1 MPTKLRGLAAA
12 ATLATRMLRL
22 GPPPPVSTAERLANI
37 PPGAWPVSAPVHI
50 HWDAHQIPSIEA
62 ADAWDLTVG
71 LGAVH
76 AHLRLAQMEAM
87 RRVALGRLSE
97 VVGPAGLEL
106 DRALRLMD
114 FARAAPGIEAMLPPA
129 TRRWLEGFLAG
140 VNHHIAHAPAQ
151 PHEFALLDV
160 AAEPWTLRHLL
171 AVSRLASA
179 DVSWLVLTRLLRAE
193 AAMPAAEWAQLWPAM
208 QDGDTL
214 PWPSSLEEAA
224 LGLVRGSNSAAVPAA
239 RSAHG
244 AGMIASDPHLSV
256 TLPAMWLVAGL
267 HRPGF
272 DAVGLMIP
280 GLPALGLGRNGSIAW
295 GGTSLHAASSDLV
308 DVSAEPMTE
317 RRETVRV
324 RGRAPVEMV
333 LRETRFGPVVSDGM
347 LFASSRTLALRWVGH
362 RPSDEFT
369 ALLGIMHAATWEQF
383 RDALAGFA
391 LPGQTMVMV
400 EAPGSAGGRAG
411 RVTAAH
417 LPRRASAPMGRV
429 ACDPATMWALDD
441 LVPASQSA
449 SVGHEVVASA
459 NERPPALAVPV
470 GFFFAPPE
478 RARRL
483 QALLAGDAVSLA
495 RLRAAQLDVVQPRS
509 LAVRDV
515 LLPRLRASRHD
526 QPALAAL
533 AAWDGSYSV
542 ESQGALVFEALVAAL
557 ARRLLPRAS
566 LDLLGAIWTGRAI
579 AAQRILHARQPAL
592 DAALR
597 QAARLLRRHRHWGGA
612 HRLAL
617 RHPFAALPALGARY
631 ATADLPMPGGND
643 TLNKTGHGPVRGR
656 HRVTFGA
663 CARHVSDMADPDAN
677 EFVLLGGQDGWL
689 GSANA
694 ADQVAL
700 WRAGGSIA
708 VPLRPEPA
716 RAWPHRTALLP

>member
-1 MPTKLRGLAAA
+1 MRA
-12 ATLATRMLRL
+12 LRL
-22 GPPPPVSTAERLANI
+22 GAPPAVSTAARLANI
-37 PPGAWPVSAPVHI
+37 PAGSWPVSAAVNI
-50 HWDAHQIPSIEA
+50 HWDAYQIPSIEA
-62 ADAWDLTVG
+62 TDEWDLAVG

-87 RRVALGRLSE
+87 RRIALGQISE
-97 VVGPAGLEL
+97 IIGPAGIEL
-106 DRALRLMD
+106 DRALRLVD
-114 FARAAPGIEAMLPPA
+114 FPRAAPGIEAMLPVA

-140 VNHHIAHAPAQ
+140 VNHHIAHASAQ
-151 PHEFALLDV
+151 PHEFALLGM

-179 DVSWLVLTRLLRAE
+179 DVSWLVFTRLLHAE
-193 AAMPAAEWAQLWPAM
+193 ARMPAAEWAQLWPAM

-214 PWPSSLEEAA
+214 PWPSNLEEAA

-239 RSAHG
+239 RSASG
-244 AGMIASDPHLSV
+244 AGMIASDPHLSI

-267 HRPGF
+267 HCPGF

-280 GLPALGLGRNGSIAW
+280 GLPALGLGRNAAIAW

-308 DVSAEPMTE
+308 DVSAEPMAR

-324 RGRAPVEMV
+324 KGRPSVELL

-347 LFASSRTLALRWVGH
+347 LFASARPLSLQWVGH

-369 ALLGIMHAATWEQF
+369 ALLGVMHAGGFEQF

-400 EAPGSAGGRAG
+400 EMPGSNGGRAG

-417 LPRRASAPMGRV
+417 LPRRPDAPMASV
-429 ACDPATMWALDD
+429 VCDPAAMWPLDD
-441 LVPASQSA
+441 LVPASRSA
-449 SVGHEVVASA
+449 AAGHEVVTSA
-459 NERPPALAVPV
+459 NERPPALPVPV

-478 RARRL
+478 RASRL
-483 QALLAGDAVSLA
+483 NALLAGSAISPDT
-495 RLRAAQLDVVQPRS
+495 LRSVQLDVIQPRS
-509 LAVRDV
+509 VAMRDA
-515 LLPRLRASRHD
+515 LLPRLRASSRD

-533 AAWDGSYSV
+533 AAWDGSYGRA
-542 ESQGALVFEALVAAL
+542 SQGALVFEALATAL
-557 ARRLLPRAS
+557 ARRLIPRAS
-566 LDLLGAIWTGRAI
+566 LHLLGAIWTGRAI
-579 AAQRILHARQPAL
+579 AAHRILQAPQPDL
-592 DAALR
+592 DAAFR
-597 QAARLLRRHRHWGGA
+597 QAARVLRRCGAWGGA

-617 RHPFAALPALGARY
+617 RHPLAALPLVGARY
-631 ATADLPMPGGND
+631 ATPGMAMPGSND

-663 CARHVSDMADPDAN
+663 CARHFSDMADPDAN
-677 EFVLLGGQDGWL
+677 HFVLLGGQDGWL

-700 WRAGGSIA
+700 WQAGGGIT

-716 RAWPHRTALLP
+716 RTWPHHTTLSP